1 MLIIVLPA
9 LAFLVG
15 IIASMTGVGGGVFI
29 VPVLTLIYGF
39 EPAHASGT
47 SLAAIVFTSLSSTLS
62 YKRQKR
68 IDYLVGVA
76 LTGTTVPGAFLGS
89 YVTSLVSKQALGLA
103 FSFFLMFVALRMFLG
118 FTAFKKL
125 RMENRGWNRKVIDS
139 EGVVFS
145 YKTNLWYAPLLG
157 FLGGFFSGL
166 LGIGGGALLVPAMH
180 LVMNVPMHLAVATSM
195 FTMIFTSLSGTF
207 THLWLGNVRLEYS
220 AFLALGV
227 VFGAQIGA
235 WTARRVSG
243 KGLRRMFAVVL
254 LIAGLRMMLKY
265 SGLIP

>member
-1 MLIIVLPA
+1 
-9 LAFLVG
+9 
-15 IIASMTGVGGGVFI
+15 
-29 VPVLTLIYGF
+29 LIYGF

-62 YKRQKR
+62 YGRQRR
-68 IDYLVGVA
+68 IDYLVGATLV
-76 LTGTTVPGAFLGS
+76 GTTVPGAFLGS

-103 FSFFLMFVALRMFLG
+103 FSFFLMFVALRMLFG
-118 FTAFKKL
+118 FAVFKT
-125 RMENRGWNRKVIDS
+125 RRTRNRGWSRKVVDS

-145 YKTNLWYAPLLG
+145 YKTNLWYAPFLG

-180 LVMNVPMHLAVATSM
+180 LALNVPMHLAIATSM

-207 THLWLGNVRLEYS
+207 THLWLGNVHLEHS
-220 AFLALGV
+220 ALLALGV

-235 WTARRVSG
+235 RTARRVSG
-243 KGLRRMFAVVL
+243 KGLRKMFAVVL